1 MVPPVSNTGRSDDFI
16 RAQGLPFLAH
26 LLRRLS
32 DRMVAEA
39 GAFEAELDVGAPP
52 RTASTM
58 LLLLTE
64 GPQAV
69 TGIAARLRQSHP
81 LVINWLKQLRAL
93 GLVTKS
99 ADPEDGRRSLVAL
112 TEAGVTEAKR
122 MAALSPVIGAAYA
135 AVLTEAEADL
145 FDALWRVHDLIER
158 GRLADALRLSRE
170 AAR

>member
-1 MVPPVSNTGRSDDFI
+1 VSSTGRSEDFI

-26 LLRRLS
+26 VLRRIS

-39 GAFEAELDVGAPP
+39 GAFEAGLGVVAPP

-58 LLLLTE
+58 LLLLTR

-69 TGIAARLRQSHP
+69 TEIADRLRQSHP
-81 LVINWLKQLRAL
+81 LVINWIGQLRAL

-99 ADPEDGRRSLVAL
+99 ADPKDRRRSLVAL
-112 TEAGVTEAKR
+112 TEAGVAEAKR
-122 MAALSPVIGAAYA
+122 MAALSPLIGAAYA
-135 AVLTEAEADL
+135 AVLAEAEADL

>member
-1 MVPPVSNTGRSDDFI
+1 MSSISRTDDFI

-39 GAFEAELDVGAPP
+39 GAFEAGLEIVAPP

-64 GPQAV
+64 GPQTV
-69 TGIAARLRQSHP
+69 TGISARLRQSHP
-81 LVINWLKQLRAL
+81 LVISWIKQLRAL

-99 ADPEDGRRSLVAL
+99 TDPKDGRRSLVAL
-112 TEAGVTEAKR
+112 TEAGVAEAKR
-122 MAALSPVIGAAYA
+122 MAALSPVIGEAYA
-135 AVLTEAEADL
+135 AVSAEAEADL
-145 FDALWRVHDLIER
+145 FEPLWRVHDLIER
-158 GRLADALRLSRE
+158 GRLADALRLSPA

>member
-1 MVPPVSNTGRSDDFI
+1 MSSSGRSDDFI

-39 GAFEAELDVGAPP
+39 GAFEAGLDIVAPP

-58 LLLLTE
+58 LLLLDR

-69 TGIAARLRQSHP
+69 TEIAACLRQSHP
-81 LVINWLKQLRAL
+81 LVISWIGQLRAL
-93 GLVTKS
+93 GLVTRS
-99 ADPEDGRRSLVAL
+99 ADPKDRRRSLVTL
-112 TEAGVTEAKR
+112 TEAGVAEARR

-135 AVLTEAEADL
+135 DVLAEADADL

-158 GRLADALRLSRE
+158 GRLADALRVNRE

>member
-1 MVPPVSNTGRSDDFI
+1 MPTVNKSDDFI
-16 RAQGLPFLAH
+16 REQGLPFLAH

-39 GAFEAELDVGAPP
+39 GAFEAGLEVRAPP

-58 LLLLTE
+58 LLLLAR

-69 TGIAARLRQSHP
+69 TEIADRLRQSHP
-81 LVINWLKQLRAL
+81 LVIDWIRQLRAL

-99 ADPEDGRRSLVAL
+99 TDPADRRRSLVAL
-112 TEAGVTEAKR
+112 TDAGVAEAKR
-122 MAALSPVIGAAYA
+122 MAALSPRIGAAYA
-135 AVLTEAEADL
+135 AVLAEADADVV
-145 FDALWRVHDLIER
+145 DALWRVYDLIER
-158 GRLADALRLSRE
+158 GRLADALRFSPA